1 MHWLFSILLI
11 IVGVL
16 AAYPGIV
23 RARPDAKD
31 LLDKLVPY
39 QGWFGIVALVWGA
52 IDLLRILLHLG
63 MMTMMPAMWL
73 ILILAGNVVA
83 VLLGLILGYGLIA
96 QYVLSGNPDA
106 RRRGEEWR
114 AKLLTRQVA
123 LGWAGIVL
131 GILGLLL
138 PALM

>member
-11 IVGVL
+11 VVGVL

-39 QGWFGIVALVWGA
+39 QGWFGVVALVWGA

-73 ILILAGNVVA
+73 ILIVAGNVVA

-96 QYVLSGNPDA
+96 QYVLGGSPDA
-106 RRRGEEWR
+106 RRRGEEMR
-114 AKLLTRQVA
+114 AKLLARQVA
-123 LGWAGIVL
+123 LGWAGIIL
-131 GILGLLL
+131 GVLGLLL

>member
-11 IVGVL
+11 VVGVL

-23 RARPDAKD
+23 RARPDAKQ
-31 LLDKLVPY
+31 LLDKVVPF
-39 QGWFGIVALVWGA
+39 QGWLGIIAMVWGA

-63 MMTMMPAMWL
+63 MMTMMPAFWL
-73 ILILAGNVVA
+73 ILILASNVVA
-83 VLLGLILGYGLIA
+83 VLLGLILSYGLIA
-96 QYVLSGNPDA
+96 QYVLSGSPDA

-114 AKLLTRQVA
+114 AKLLGRQVA

>member
-1 MHWLFSILLI
+1 MRVLFSILLI
-11 IVGVL
+11 VVGLL

-31 LLDKLVPY
+31 LLDKLVPF
-39 QGWFGIVALVWGA
+39 QGWLGIAALIWGA
-52 IDLLRILLHLG
+52 INLLRILLHLG
-63 MMTMMPAMWL
+63 MMTMMPVMWL
-73 ILILAGNVVA
+73 ILLVAGDVVA

-96 QYVLSGNPDA
+96 QYVLTGSSDA
-106 RRRGEEWR
+106 RRRTEEWR

-123 LGWAGIVL
+123 LGWAGIIL
-131 GILGLLL
+131 GVLGLLL